1 MRTIS
6 LQMPDLIDITDR
18 DILKLLA
25 AKLYESGKLSLGQ
38 AAALAG
44 MTKRGL
50 MEELSGCGVAM
61 FAMDAAALER
71 DIQNA

>member
-1 MRTIS
+1 
-6 LQMPDLIDITDR
+6 MPDLIDITDR

-38 AAALAG
+38 AAAVAG
-44 MTKRGL
+44 MAKRGF
-50 MEELSGCGVAM
+50 MEELGGCGVAL
-61 FAMDAAALER
+61 FAMEDAELER